1 MKFRD
6 YDTDGFFDEMIG
18 GDGLPRASVRHLAHN
33 LEALPDGELIRRQ
46 KSADR
51 ALVQMGITFNVYGES
66 AGVEKTLPFDLIP
79 RIIAAEEWRRIEQG
93 LKQRIEAL
101 NLFISDI
108 YHNQK
113 IIREGVVPKH
123 VIGSSKGFRK
133 QCVGMKPPR
142 GVWCQ
147 IGRASCRERV

>member
-6 YDTDGFFDEMIG
+6 YDLGGFFDEMIG
-18 GDGLPRASVRHLAHN
+18 ENGRPRTSVRHLARN

-66 AGVEKTLPFDLIP
+66 AGVEKTLPFDLVP
-79 RIIAAEEWRRIEQG
+79 RIIAADEWTRIELG

-101 NLFISDI
+101 NLFINDL
-108 YHNQK
+108 YHDQK
-113 IIREGVVPKH
+113 IIRDGIVPPH
-123 VIGSSKGFRK
+123 VIESSKGFRK
-133 QCVGMKPPR
+133 QCIGMNPPR
-142 GVWCQ
+142 GV
-147 IGRASCRERV
+147 